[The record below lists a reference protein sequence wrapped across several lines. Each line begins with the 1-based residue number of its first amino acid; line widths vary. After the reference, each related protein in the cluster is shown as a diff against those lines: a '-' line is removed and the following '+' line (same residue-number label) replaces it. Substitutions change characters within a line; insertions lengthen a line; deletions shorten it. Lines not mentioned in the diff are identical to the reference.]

1 MSEDS
6 LVDTNPFTLG
16 HGEKNE
22 DGWPQPS
29 WPAAHLPA
37 LLSAFHHLPPRSF
50 LDKFIAV
57 HQKAISRVLLLEKL
71 SAGRQFLRGSVH
83 KKPAKEGLEAL
94 HRAARV
100 STYVKRVIVWGK
112 QAVLETLGIARR
124 FCKNS
129 KKQMGTKRHSQHLLS
144 AYYAVSFLLGLCKS
158 LFHGIPRTPGDWL
171 LLLIHRG

>member
-1 MSEDS
+1 MGEDS

-16 HGEKNE
+16 HREKNQ

-83 KKPAKEGLEAL
+83 KSLQ
-94 HRAARV
+94 
-100 STYVKRVIVWGK
+100 KRVWKRFTEQPTSPYTSRGLLFGENRLYWRLWEL
-112 QAVLETLGIARR
+112 QGGFARIQR
-124 FCKNS
+124 S
-129 KKQMGTKRHSQHLLS
+129 KWELKHTTNI
-144 AYYAVSFLLGLCKS
+144 Y
-158 LFHGIPRTPGDWL
+158 
-171 LLLIHRG
+171 